1 MSQENFM
8 LGASEKFIVHLLSD
22 LKKITDRNNLK
33 ILILDLISIKIKS
46 VK

>member
-22 LKKITDRNNLK
+22 LKKSLTEIIWK
-33 ILILDLISIKIKS
+33 Y
-46 VK
+46 